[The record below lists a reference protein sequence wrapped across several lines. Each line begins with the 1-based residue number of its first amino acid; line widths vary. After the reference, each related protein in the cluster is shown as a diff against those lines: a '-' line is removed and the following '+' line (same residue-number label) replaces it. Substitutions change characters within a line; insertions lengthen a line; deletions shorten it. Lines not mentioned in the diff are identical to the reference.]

1 MGPCLTIGLL
11 GRLPAATTH
20 AGEVMGALLI
30 VLALAVAV
38 ALVFQRLGVST
49 LVAYLLTG
57 CIAGPSLLHL
67 VDPHVLKPVA
77 EIGAS
82 LLLFS
87 IGLELDVDEL
97 RKRLRSVLIA
107 SIGQVGLTIAA
118 VALLGRLAGL
128 AWSSAVAVGACV
140 AISSTVMVLKSLE
153 ERKLKHRDEGK
164 LSLAIVLAQDLA
176 LGPLLVLLSL
186 IMPIGHRPSPW
197 LLTGG
202 VVGLVVAVIALRK
215 FLASKLLARIRRAQ
229 LPELE
234 VAFAVIVALGAA
246 TLSDHAGLGTAAGA
260 FAAGLAFGGEHR
272 ATVEASLRQLLGLT
286 AMLFFA
292 AIGAMFDL
300 SFTMTN
306 WRQVMIGMG
315 IAMLIK
321 APITAFAARL
331 AGLSL
336 RSSLGV
342 GVLLAPIGEF
352 AFVLAATAFGTSDD
366 VGDQYLYQ
374 LVVAI
379 TCISFASTPLV
390 AMIAARLLPTPRLQ
404 GLAHAG
410 ETVVVAGLGPVGNAV
425 VETLRNLG
433 YPLLLVDRNPK
444 LLAPWANTAGIR
456 CHHGRIED
464 MEDWLPIIGH
474 RPLAVV
480 LTFPVPDASAMVATR
495 LRSLAPNLLL
505 VARSPYQAQV
515 ATLIAAGI
523 QHVICDE
530 VETSKALVP
539 LLDAAI
545 GRRTTR
551 PTIDT
556 SLMRG
561 STGFSPEP
569 PPEPPPLATPRPPS
583 PTP

>member
-1 MGPCLTIGLL
+1 
-11 GRLPAATTH
+11 
-20 AGEVMGALLI
+20 MGALLV

-67 VDPHVLKPVA
+67 VDPLSLKPIA

-87 IGLELDVDEL
+87 IGLELDVGEL

-118 VALLGRLAGL
+118 VAMIGRFAGL
-128 AWSSAVAVGACV
+128 AWSSAVAVGTCV

-186 IMPIGHRPSPW
+186 IMPVSHRPSPW

-202 VVGLVVAVIALRK
+202 VIGLVIAVIGLRK
-215 FLASKLLARIRRAQ
+215 FLASQLLARIRRAQ

-246 TLSDHAGLGTAAGA
+246 TLSEHAGLGTAAGA

-272 ATVEASLRQLLGLT
+272 ATVEASLRQLLSLT

-300 SFTMTN
+300 SFTLAN
-306 WRQVMIGMG
+306 WKQVMVGVG
-315 IAMLIK
+315 IAMLVK

-331 AGLSL
+331 AGLSV

-352 AFVLAATAFGTSDD
+352 AFVLAATAFGASDD
-366 VGDQYLYQ
+366 PGDQYLYQ

-390 AMIAARLLPTPRLQ
+390 ALVAARMLPTPRLQ
-404 GLAHAG
+404 GLAHSG

-444 LLAPWANTAGIR
+444 LLAPWANASNIR
-456 CHHGRIED
+456 CHQGRIED

-505 VARSPYQAQV
+505 VARSPYQAHI
-515 ATLIAAGI
+515 ATLLAAGI

-539 LLDAAI
+539 VLDAAI

-551 PTIDT
+551 PTIDA
-556 SLMRG
+556 SLLRG

-569 PPEPPPLATPRPPS
+569 PPRATPPPPS